1 MRADSVVLDRDGA
14 IVTVTLNKPERMNA
28 LDRAMWT
35 QLGAV
40 MRELD
45 ADESLRCVV
54 LRGAGDRAFAAGADI
69 AEFANERANAAQA
82 KRYGEDV
89 AVSLRSLAECRHPTV
104 ALIHGACVGGGL
116 LVAAQCDL
124 RICNESARFG
134 VPVKNLGLTE
144 AYAELQGMM
153 RVIGPA
159 ASLEILLEGRIWGAR
174 EAYEKGLVCRVVP
187 DAGVVEE
194 VYATARRIA
203 DGAPLVARWHKKFVR
218 RLADPRPLTVAE
230 HDESFA
236 CFDTEDFRIGYR
248 AFLDKKKPEFKGR

>member
-1 MRADSVVLDRDGA
+1 MGETILVERDGPIA
-14 IVTVTLNKPERMNA
+14 TVALNKPERLNA
-28 LDRAMWT
+28 LDRSMWVR
-35 QLGAV
+35 LGAV

-54 LRGAGDRAFAAGADI
+54 LRGAGGKAFAAGADI
-69 AEFANERANAAQA
+69 AEFARERSGSAQA
-82 KRYGEDV
+82 KQYGVDT
-89 AVSLRSLAECRHPTV
+89 ADSLHALAKCRHPTV
-104 ALIHGACVGGGL
+104 ALIEGACVGGGL

-124 RICNESARFG
+124 RICNEAARFG

-144 AYAELQGMM
+144 SYDELEGMM

-159 ASLEILLEGRIWGAR
+159 ASLELLLEGRIWGAR

-194 VYATARRIA
+194 AYATARRIA
-203 DGAPLVARWHKKFVR
+203 DGAPLAARWHKKFVR
-218 RLADPRPLTVAE
+218 RLTDPRPLTAPE
-230 HDESFA
+230 HDEGFA